1 MTTRPL
7 YPQGRASAPSSAM
20 GCYPDGR
27 AGRPDYDLIVRLRA
41 VRALGDEAMT
51 AAEEYDPNFAL
62 KLSACFIKD
71 DADRLLD
78 EWLSHRVAVLRR
90 TQAEFRRVRENAR
103 RPIEDRASETR
114 PDRGRI
120 G

>member
-7 YPQGRASAPSSAM
+7 YPKGRASAPPFTAGAS
-20 GCYPDGR
+20 PDGH
-27 AGRPDYDLIVRLRA
+27 AGRPDYDLIARLRA
-41 VRALGDEAMT
+41 VRASGDEAMT

-62 KLSACFIKD
+62 KLSACSIED

-78 EWLSHRVAVLRR
+78 AWLSQRVAVLRR
-90 TQAEFRRVRENAR
+90 TQAVLRRVWQDACRPVEHPALAI
-103 RPIEDRASETR
+103 RPIE
-114 PDRGRI
+114 G

>member
-7 YPQGRASAPSSAM
+7 YLQGRASAPSSGM
-20 GCYPDGR
+20 GCHPDGR
-27 AGRPDYDLIVRLRA
+27 AGRPDYDLIIRLRA
-41 VRALGDEAMT
+41 IRALGDEAMT

-62 KLSACFIKD
+62 KLSACFIED

-78 EWLSHRVAVLRR
+78 AWLSRRVAVLRR
-90 TQAEFRRVRENAR
+90 TQAELRRVWQDAR
-103 RPIEDRASETR
+103 PAVRSSTRRAKFAPTE
-114 PDRGRI
+114 G

>member
-20 GCYPDGR
+20 GCHPDGR
-27 AGRPDYDLIVRLRA
+27 AGRPDYDLIGRLRA
-41 VRALGDEAMT
+41 IRALGDEAMT

-62 KLSACFIKD
+62 KLSACFNED

-78 EWLSHRVAVLRR
+78 QWLSHRVAVLRR
-90 TQAEFRRVRENAR
+90 TQAEFRRVWHDAR
-103 RPIEDRASETR
+103 RPIADQARESR
-114 PDRGRI
+114 PDQGRI